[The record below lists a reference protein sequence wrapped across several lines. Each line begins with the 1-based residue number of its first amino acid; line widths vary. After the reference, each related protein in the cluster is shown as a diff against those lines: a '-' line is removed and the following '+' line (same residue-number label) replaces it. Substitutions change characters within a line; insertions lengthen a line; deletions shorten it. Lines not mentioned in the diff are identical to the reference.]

1 MSTAP
6 AQITAPS
13 PTTSGSKSAAER
25 AARERAPNAGGLP
38 STAPSCT
45 TTPAPSTT
53 PEWITTFP
61 PSTTSS
67 GSPTSEPSSSP
78 GARSDG
84 CSTRALLERALKR
97 VEHPHDPQSRGA
109 VGARPRPRHD
119 ALDEVPALDRERLL
133 VRDPGAAPVAGALD
147 VLAVGGEVLVEAL
160 VVHLQLLLDLHVVER
175 RHLLRADHREA
186 TLLVRVEPRQM
197 Q

>member
-1 MSTAP
+1 MAAPATSTAP

-13 PTTSGSKSAAER
+13 PTTSGSKSEDDER
-25 AARERAPNAGGLP
+25 AAREPAPNAGGLP
-38 STAPSCT
+38 SSAPSCT

-67 GSPTSEPSSSP
+67 GSETPSPSSSP

-97 VEHPHDPQSRGA
+97 VEHPHDPQPRGA
-109 VGARPRPRHD
+109 VGARARPRHH

-133 VRDPGAAPVAGALD
+133 VRDARAAHVAGALD
-147 VLAVGGEVLVEAL
+147 VLAVGGEVLIEAL
-160 VVHLQLLLDLHVVER
+160 VVHL
-175 RHLLRADHREA
+175 
-186 TLLVRVEPRQM
+186 
-197 Q
+197 